1 MTGLDVVHDDDGYPF
16 VVPNGAVRPGPDS
29 VAAERSYAGNLL
41 AALARTVD
49 DRCDLATRS
58 VLGRT
63 RHAAAAVTTLL
74 WYPDRPVGF
83 LAERLRIS
91 APGAVQLAQR
101 LADDGLVER
110 VPAADGRVTLLA
122 LTPAGER
129 AALAVLEARRTVAA
143 QAISALDDVGLAGL
157 VPALEAMLGA
167 LTDDLLTGE
176 SMCRLCDEL
185 ACPDDRC
192 PVERA
197 EPAPPSRRGL
207 GYGVPRHAAASG
219 GP

>member
-1 MTGLDVVHDDDGYPF
+1 MFADADDEGYPF
-16 VVPNGAVRPGPDS
+16 VVPAGAVRPGAAPGD
-29 VAAERSYAGNLL
+29 AERAYAGNLL

-49 DRCDLATRS
+49 DRCDLATRE

-63 RHAAAAVTTLL
+63 RHSAAAVTTLL

-91 APGAVQLAQR
+91 PPGAVQLAQR

-110 VPAADGRVTLLA
+110 VGGADGRTTLLA
-122 LTPAGER
+122 LTQAGER
-129 AALAVLEARRTVAA
+129 AALGVLAARRSVVA
-143 QAISALDDVGLAGL
+143 QAVSALDDDRLAGL
-157 VPALEAMLGA
+157 VTALEVMLGA

-185 ACPDDRC
+185 ACPDERC

-207 GYGVPRHAAASG
+207 GYGVPRPAGEA
-219 GP
+219 

>member
-1 MTGLDVVHDDDGYPF
+1 MFTAAEDDEGYPF
-16 VVPNGAVRPGPDS
+16 VVPAAAVRPGPAPRD
-29 VAAERSYAGNLL
+29 AERAYAGNLL
-41 AALARTVD
+41 AALSRTVD
-49 DRCDLATRS
+49 DRCDLATRA

-63 RHAAAAVTTLL
+63 RHAAAALTTLL

-91 APGAVQLAQR
+91 PPGAVQLAQR

-110 VPAADGRVTLLA
+110 VPGADGRTTLLA
-122 LTPAGER
+122 LTQAGER
-129 AALAVLEARRTVAA
+129 AALDVLAARRSVAA
-143 QAISALDDVGLAGL
+143 QAVSALDDERLAGL
-157 VPALEAMLGA
+157 VRALEVMLGA

-185 ACPDDRC
+185 ACPDERC

-207 GYGVPRHAAASG
+207 GYGVPRAG
-219 GP
+219 GEG

>member
-1 MTGLDVVHDDDGYPF
+1 MFDDSDDDGYPF
-16 VVPNGAVRPGPDS
+16 VVPAGAVRPTPD
-29 VAAERSYAGNLL
+29 AAGRAYAGNLL

-49 DRCDLATRS
+49 DRCDLATQA

-91 APGAVQLAQR
+91 PPGAVQLAQR

-110 VPAADGRVTLLA
+110 VPGADGRTTLLA
-122 LTPAGER
+122 LTALGER
-129 AALAVLEARRTVAA
+129 AALEVLAARRTVAA
-143 QAISALDDVGLAGL
+143 RAVSALDDERLAGL
-157 VPALEAMLGA
+157 VSALEAMLGA

-197 EPAPPSRRGL
+197 EPAPASRRGL
-207 GYGVPRHAAASG
+207 GYGVPQQPAAG
-219 GP
+219 

>member
-1 MTGLDVVHDDDGYPF
+1 MNAVTGRPDDEGYPF
-16 VVPNGAVRPGPDS
+16 VVPHGAVRPDS
-29 VAAERSYAGNLL
+29 DPVGAERAYAGNLL

-49 DRCDLATRS
+49 DRCDLATRD

-63 RHAAAAVTTLL
+63 RHAAGALTTLL

-91 APGAVQLAQR
+91 PPGAVQLAQR
-101 LADDGLVER
+101 LSDDGLVER

-129 AALAVLEARRTVAA
+129 AALAALEARRAVAA
-143 QAISALDDVGLAGL
+143 QAISALDAAGLSGL

-185 ACPDDRC
+185 ACPDARC

-197 EPAPPSRRGL
+197 EPAPAARRGL
-207 GYGVPRHAAASG
+207 GYGVTPYDLG
-219 GP
+219 GRS